1 MSAQTPN
8 PFPTSSTPDYRALM
22 GKALLEIKDLKARL
36 AQAEQNANADPVAVI
51 GMACRFPGGANSPAQ
66 FWELLKNGV
75 DAIGAVPHGRWD
87 VERLCDADR
96 SAPGKMVTA
105 RGGFI
110 DDLEGFDAAF
120 FGISP
125 REAESL
131 DPHQR
136 ILLEVCREALEDAQL
151 VPEALFGSNCGVFV
165 GVSSM
170 DNVIRLM
177 GADELAEIG
186 AYHGTG
192 CALAPIAG
200 RVSYTFG
207 FNGPSFVVDTACSS
221 SLLSLH
227 LAAATLRRRECDLA
241 LGGGVHFIFHPGY
254 SVAFSKANMLA
265 ADGRCKTFDASA
277 DGYVRGEGCGMLV
290 LKRLADAQRDG
301 DNILALLRGSAV
313 NQDGASGGLTVP
325 SGPSQEQVIRQALKN
340 AGLPPAAIDY
350 VEAHGTGTSL
360 GDPIEIG
367 ALGNVFGKRRLLVG
381 SVKTNIG
388 HLEASAGIAS
398 AIKVILALRH
408 GAIPPHLNLQTPNPL
423 IPWAETGVEVPTRLT
438 PWQSETGEPRERVAG
453 ISSFGFS
460 GTNVHMLFGEAPAVE
475 PVEPASAPGP
485 HLLCLS
491 ARNDEALRA
500 LAQRWVA
507 EPLAQD
513 EAPLADL
520 CAGALALRHAFPQ
533 RLALVAA
540 DAAAARA
547 RLAEFVD
554 GPGITATPNG
564 QRVAFLFTGQGSQYA
579 GMGKALYEAEP
590 TFRAAID
597 ECDAL
602 LTPELG
608 RSLRDLLFED
618 DGSGAIDATGNT
630 QPALFALEY
639 ALSRLWQSW
648 GVQPEALLGHSVG
661 EYVAAVL
668 ADVFSLADGAR
679 LLAARARLMQ
689 AQPAGGAMAAVLAA
703 PERVEQA
710 LAQLGPAAAQ
720 LSIAATNGPRNT
732 VVSGAAEALDTLVGS
747 LVAQG
752 VKCRRLI
759 VSHAFHSPLMEPMLE
774 DFHAVA
780 TTVTYAPP
788 SLPVISNLTGRVA
801 GPEIAT
807 ADYWVRHV
815 RQAVRF
821 AEGIEALAALGCTLL
836 LEAGPAATLTAMAR
850 QVDDSLIGVPSLRRG
865 EDAQGCVLAAAG
877 ELWCRGVEFTPPQR
891 GRVRR
896 ELSLPTYPFCHRNYW
911 KPVDVEHRGK
921 TALHGLTQP
930 DHPLLASRFGSPLL
944 RETLFE
950 TVFSKTTTPFIEDH
964 RVFGQIVVSGA
975 SHLSLVLA
983 AGREMTGAPCSLTE
997 VLFPQALTVPEEGAS
1012 VTQLALAPL
1021 PAEFRLIGVD
1031 TAGRE
1036 SALHAR
1042 GRIALAPPTPSCV
1055 ELAAAR
1061 AACIEDSPVAAVYA
1075 LQKERHI
1082 ALGPS
1087 YRWLVELR
1095 RDRKAGQAVARLAAP
1110 AGLES
1115 TVARFGLHPGLIDS
1129 CFGTLVMAGSVDVA
1143 ESFIPFGVAALH
1155 CYRVPGNELLVAH
1168 ATVRAQDAQRLLGD
1182 IRLCDAA
1189 GNPVADFIGLEGRQA
1204 SRQALLRQEGAV
1216 APSAYRIAW
1225 EALPALARPPA
1236 GRWLVFLD
1244 AAGIGQS
1251 LVDGLRGLG
1260 VTAFAVRR
1268 ADASGLQQLGERDF
1282 ALSPTDRAGFDALRA
1297 ECGALDQVMYLWGIG
1312 TSGDYAAA
1320 ESASLGALHLVQALA
1335 TAKVD
1340 AGGTSCGRLWLVTRG
1355 AQAVTA
1361 ADRVPGSEQALLW
1374 GLARAVAAEHDALAP
1389 TCLDL
1394 DADGNDAAAL
1404 TALLHAVAVP
1414 ASESRIAWRGGV
1426 GQVARLAPLEMATA
1440 PAALPT
1446 TGCCLITGA
1455 SGALGQALAR
1465 WLAGKG
1471 VRQIALLSRR
1481 AVGVDFSDELAR
1493 LGSTAQS
1500 YAVDIA
1506 NAAAL
1511 ADVIQLIESAQGPVA
1526 AVFHLAAVLD
1536 DGPILGQTAA
1546 RCAAVLAPKARGA
1559 WNLQQVLAQ
1568 RNRNPALW
1576 VNFSSVA
1583 GLLDGASQV
1592 AYAAANA
1599 ALDAFAQQLCAQGT
1613 AAFSIDWGPWDEIGM
1628 AARLAPE
1635 QRARFA
1641 AQGIGSLAPER
1652 AFALLERILGG
1663 TVAQVAQVAVLAMDW
1678 ARVAA
1683 TQRTPF
1689 LARVAEPAAAG
1700 EDDNLL
1706 ATLAAAAPNERRELL
1721 AAALVDLVAKV
1732 LRLPRGEVGPRE
1744 RLFDLGVD
1752 SLLAIELKKRL
1763 EAALDL
1769 RLSPTLLFDYP
1780 SVDALTRYF
1789 IDDALAELQSTTP
1802 SAADAAFAELAEL
1815 SEDEAEAALL
1825 AQLQALERGA
1835 E

>member
-8 PFPTSSTPDYRALM
+8 QTPTSPTPDYRALM
-22 GKALLEIKDLKARL
+22 GKALFEIKDLKARL
-36 AQAEQNANADPVAVI
+36 QQAEQVGSNEAVAVI
-51 GMACRFPGGANSPAQ
+51 GMACRFPGGANNPAL
-66 FWELLKNGV
+66 FWELLKNGT
-75 DAIGAVPHGRWD
+75 DAIGEVPPGRWD
-87 VERLCDADR
+87 TDRLCDPDR
-96 SAPGKMVTA
+96 SVPGKMVTA

-110 DDLEGFDAAF
+110 DDLAGFDAAF

-151 VPEALFGSNCGVFV
+151 VPEQLFGGNCGVFV

-177 GADELAEIG
+177 GADALEEIG

-227 LAAATLRRRECDLA
+227 LAAASLRRRECDLA

-301 DNILALLRGSAV
+301 DPILALLRGSAV

-340 AGLPPAAIDY
+340 AGLPPEAIDY
-350 VEAHGTGTSL
+350 IEAHGTGTSL

-367 ALGNVFGKRRLLVG
+367 ALGNIFGKRRLRVG

-408 GAIPPHLNLQTPNPL
+408 GAIPPHLNLKTPNPL
-423 IPWAETGVEVPTRLT
+423 IPWAETGVEVPTQLA
-438 PWQSETGEPRERVAG
+438 PWVPSTRERIAG

-460 GTNVHMLFGEAPAVE
+460 GTNVHMIFGEAPAV
-475 PVEPASAPGP
+475 PAVESAAAAGTQ
-485 HLLCLS
+485 LLCLS

-507 EPLAQD
+507 GPLARD
-513 EAPLADL
+513 DAPLADL

-533 RLALVAA
+533 RLAIAAA
-540 DAAAARA
+540 DAAEAR
-547 RLAEFVD
+547 RQLAEFAASGAGTASV
-554 GPGITATPNG
+554 PGG
-564 QRVAFLFTGQGSQYA
+564 LRVAFLFTGQGAQYA
-579 GMGKALYEAEP
+579 GMGRALYEAEP
-590 TFRAAID
+590 VFRQSID
-597 ECDAL
+597 ACDAL

-608 RSLRDLLFED
+608 CSLRDLLFED
-618 DGSGAIDATGNT
+618 DGMGAIDATGNT

-639 ALSRLWQSW
+639 ALAQLWQSW
-648 GVQPEALLGHSVG
+648 GVQPAALLGHSVG

-668 ADVFSLADGAR
+668 AGVFSLADGVR

-689 AQPAGGAMAAVLAA
+689 VLPAGGAMAAVLA
-703 PERVEQA
+703 PLERVEAA
-710 LAQLGPAAAQ
+710 LAQLGPASAQ
-720 LSIAATNGPRNT
+720 LSVAATNGPRNT
-732 VVSGAAEALDTLVGS
+732 VVSGAAAALDALVAG

-752 VKCRRLI
+752 VECRRLT

-774 DFHAVA
+774 DFRTVA
-780 TTVTYAPP
+780 ATIAYAQPA
-788 SLPVISNLTGRVA
+788 LPVVSNLSGRVA

-815 RQAVRF
+815 RQVVRF
-821 AEGIEALAALGCTLL
+821 AEGVRELAALGCTLL

-850 QVDDSLIGVPSLRRG
+850 QVDDSLAGVPSLRRG
-865 EDAQGCVLAAAG
+865 EDALRCVQAAAG
-877 ELWCRGVEFTPPQR
+877 ELWCRGVEFAPPQR

-896 ELSLPTYPFCHRNYW
+896 ELPLPTYPFRHRDYW
-911 KPVDVEHRGK
+911 KPVDIEHTSK

-930 DHPLLASRFGSPLL
+930 GHPLLATRLTSPLL

-950 TVFSKTTTPFIEDH
+950 TVFSKAATPFIEDH
-964 RVFGQIVVSGA
+964 RVFGQLVVSGA

-983 AGREMTGAPCSLTE
+983 AGQAVAGAPCSLAE
-997 VLFPQALTVPEEGAS
+997 VLFPQALAVPEEGACA
-1012 VTQLALAPL
+1012 VQLALGPL

-1031 TAGRE
+1031 AAGRE

-1042 GRIALAPPTPSCV
+1042 GSIALAPPPPARV
-1055 ELAAAR
+1055 DLAAAR
-1061 AACIEDSPVAAVYA
+1061 AACSEELPVAEVYA
-1075 LQKERHI
+1075 LQKQRHI
-1082 ALGPS
+1082 VLGPS
-1087 YRWLVELR
+1087 YRWLVELHR
-1095 RDRKAGQAVARLAAP
+1095 GAGQALARIAAP
-1110 AGLES
+1110 AGLEA
-1115 TVARFGLHPGLIDS
+1115 VVGRFGLHPGLIDS
-1129 CFGTLVMAGSVDVA
+1129 CFGMLVMAGSVEVA

-1155 CYRVPGNELLVAH
+1155 CYRIPGNEPLVAH
-1168 ATVRAQDAQRLLGD
+1168 ATVRAQDAQRLVGD

-1204 SRQALLRQEGAV
+1204 SRQALLRQEGAAASA
-1216 APSAYRIAW
+1216 APAIYGVVW
-1225 EALPALARPPA
+1225 ESLPAVARPPS

-1244 AAGIGQS
+1244 EAGIGAE
-1251 LVDGLRGLG
+1251 LVAGLRWLG
-1260 VTAFAVRR
+1260 VAVFAVRQ
-1268 ADASGLQQLGERDF
+1268 AGGGLHVLGERDF
-1282 ALSPTDRAGFDALRA
+1282 ALAPQDREGFAALLA
-1297 ECGALDQVMYLWGIG
+1297 ECGALDQVLYLWGL
-1312 TSGDYAAA
+1312 TPVGDYDAA
-1320 ESASLGALHLVQALA
+1320 ERASLGALHLVQALA
-1335 TAKVD
+1335 SVKVV
-1340 AGGTSCGRLWLVTRG
+1340 AGGTPCGRLWFVTRG
-1355 AQAVTA
+1355 AQAVA
-1361 ADRVPGSEQALLW
+1361 AGDRVPAPEQALLW
-1374 GLARAVAAEHDALAP
+1374 GLARAVAAEHGEMNC

-1394 DADGNDAAAL
+1394 DADGDNAAAL
-1404 TALLHAVAVP
+1404 TALLHASCVP
-1414 ASESRIAWRGGV
+1414 AGESRIAWRGGV
-1426 GQVARLAPLEMATA
+1426 GHVARLDRLELAATQA
-1440 PAALPT
+1440 VLPMP
-1446 TGCCLITGA
+1446 GCCLITGA
-1455 SGALGQALAR
+1455 GGALGQALAR

-1481 AVGVDFSDELAR
+1481 AVGVDFSDELAK
-1493 LGSTAQS
+1493 LGATAQS
-1500 YAVDIA
+1500 YAVDVA
-1506 NAAAL
+1506 EAAAL
-1511 ADVIQLIESAQGPVA
+1511 EAALDRIESAQGQIGS
-1526 AVFHLAAVLD
+1526 VFHLAAVLD
-1536 DGPILGQTAA
+1536 DGPILGQTAS
-1546 RCAAVLAPKARGA
+1546 RCTVVLAPKARGA
-1559 WNLQQVLAQ
+1559 WNLLQTLTGRGRAPLFVGFA
-1568 RNRNPALW
+1568 
-1576 VNFSSVA
+1576 SVA
-1583 GLLDGASQV
+1583 GLLDGASQA

-1599 ALDAFAQQLCAQGT
+1599 CLDALAQQRRAQGG

-1641 AQGIGSLAPER
+1641 AQGIGSLAPAR
-1652 AFALLERILGG
+1652 AFSMLEQILGG
-1663 TVAQVAQVAVLAMDW
+1663 TSMSAQMAVLAMDW
-1678 ARVAA
+1678 AQVAA
-1683 TQRTPF
+1683 MQHTPF
-1689 LARVAEPAAAG
+1689 LARVAEPAAAA
-1700 EDDNLL
+1700 EIDNLR
-1706 ATLAAAAPNERRELL
+1706 AVLAAAAQRERRELL
-1721 AAALVDLVAKV
+1721 AAGLVDLVAKV

-1763 EAALDL
+1763 ETALDL

-1780 SVDALTRYF
+1780 SVDALTRYLL
-1789 IDDALAELQSTTP
+1789 DEALAELKSATASEEDTT
-1802 SAADAAFAELAEL
+1802 LAEVAAL

-1825 AQLQALERGA
+1825 AQLQALERDM
-1835 E
+1835 

>member
-1 MSAQTPN
+1 
-8 PFPTSSTPDYRALM
+8 M

-36 AQAEQNANADPVAVI
+36 QQAEQLGSNEAVAVI

-75 DAIGAVPHGRWD
+75 DAIGEVPPGRWD
-87 VERLCDADR
+87 TDRLCDPDR

-110 DDLEGFDAAF
+110 DDLAGFDAAF

-136 ILLEVCREALEDAQL
+136 ILLEVCREALEDAQF
-151 VPEALFGSNCGVFV
+151 VPEHLFGGNCGVFV

-177 GADELAEIG
+177 GADALEEIG

-227 LAAATLRRRECDLA
+227 LAAASLRRRECDLA

-301 DNILALLRGSAV
+301 DLILALLHGSAV

-340 AGLPPAAIDY
+340 AGLPPEAIDY
-350 VEAHGTGTSL
+350 IEAHGTGTSL

-367 ALGNVFGKRRLLVG
+367 ALGNVFGKRRLRVG

-408 GAIPPHLNLQTPNPL
+408 GAIPPHLNLKTPNPL
-423 IPWAETGVEVPTRLT
+423 IPWAETGVEVPTQLAPWT
-438 PWQSETGEPRERVAG
+438 PSSNGGRERIAG

-460 GTNVHMLFGEAPAVE
+460 GTNVHMIFGEAPAV
-475 PVEPASAPGP
+475 PAVESAAVAGP
-485 HLLCLS
+485 QLLCLS
-491 ARNDEALRA
+491 ARNDETLRA

-507 EPLAQD
+507 GPLARD
-513 EAPLADL
+513 DAPLADL

-533 RLALVAA
+533 RLAIVAA
-540 DAAAARA
+540 DAAAARTWLTDFA
-547 RLAEFVD
+547 AA
-554 GPGITATPNG
+554 GNGMAATPGG

-579 GMGKALYEAEP
+579 GMGRALYEAEP
-590 TFRAAID
+590 VFRQAID
-597 ECDAL
+597 ACDAL

-618 DGSGAIDATGNT
+618 DGTGAIDATGNT

-639 ALSRLWQSW
+639 ALAQLWQSW
-648 GVQPEALLGHSVG
+648 GVQPAALLGHSVG

-668 ADVFSLADGAR
+668 AGVFSLADGAR

-689 AQPAGGAMAAVLAA
+689 ALPAGGAMAAVLA
-703 PERVEQA
+703 PFDRVEA
-710 LAQLGPAAAQ
+710 TLAQLGPASVQ
-720 LSIAATNGPRNT
+720 LSVAATNGPRNT
-732 VVSGAAEALDTLVGS
+732 VVSGAAAALDALVAG

-752 VKCRRLI
+752 VECRRLT

-774 DFHAVA
+774 DFRAVA
-780 TTVTYAPP
+780 ATITYAQAA
-788 SLPVISNLTGRVA
+788 LPVVSNLTGRVA

-807 ADYWVRHV
+807 TDYWVRHV

-821 AEGIEALAALGCTLL
+821 AEGVRELAALGCTLL

-850 QVDDSLIGVPSLRRG
+850 QVDDSLAGVPSLRRG
-865 EDAQGCVLAAAG
+865 EDAQRCVLAAAG
-877 ELWCRGVEFTPPQR
+877 ELWCRGVEFAPPQR

-896 ELSLPTYPFCHRNYW
+896 ELPLPTYPFRHRDYW
-911 KPVDVEHRGK
+911 KPVDVEHAGK

-930 DHPLLASRFGSPLL
+930 GHPLLATRFASPLL

-950 TVFSKTTTPFIEDH
+950 TVFSKAATPFVEDH
-964 RVFGQIVVSGA
+964 RVFGQLVVSGA

-983 AGREMTGAPCSLTE
+983 AGREVAGAPCSLAE
-997 VLFPQALTVPEEGAS
+997 VLFPQALAVPEEGACA
-1012 VTQLALAPL
+1012 VQLALGPL
-1021 PAEFRLIGVD
+1021 PAKFRLIGVD
-1031 TAGRE
+1031 AAGRE

-1042 GRIALAPPTPSCV
+1042 GRIALAPPPPARDD
-1055 ELAAAR
+1055 LAAAR
-1061 AACIEDSPVAAVYA
+1061 AACSEELPVAAVYA
-1075 LQKERHI
+1075 LQKQRHI
-1082 ALGPS
+1082 VLGPS

-1095 RDRKAGQAVARLAAP
+1095 RGAGQALARLAAP
-1110 AGLES
+1110 AGLEA
-1115 TVARFGLHPGLIDS
+1115 VVGRFGLHPGLIDS
-1129 CFGTLVMAGSVDVA
+1129 CFGTLVMAGSVEVS

-1155 CYRVPGNELLVAH
+1155 CYRIPGNEALVAH
-1168 ATVRAQDAQRLLGD
+1168 ATVRAQDAQRLVGD

-1204 SRQALLRQEGAV
+1204 SRQALLRQEGAA
-1216 APSAYRIAW
+1216 APAAPAIYGIAW
-1225 EALPALARPPA
+1225 ESLPAVARPPA

-1244 AAGIGQS
+1244 EAGSGTA
-1251 LVDGLRGLG
+1251 LVAGLRGLG
-1260 VTAFAVRR
+1260 VAAFAVRQ
-1268 ADASGLQQLGERDF
+1268 AEAGGLQVLGERDF
-1282 ALSPTDRAGFDALRA
+1282 ALAPQDLDGFAALLA
-1297 ECGALDQVMYLWGIG
+1297 ECGALDQVLYLWGM
-1312 TSGDYAAA
+1312 TPAGDYDAA
-1320 ESASLGALHLVQALA
+1320 ERASLGALHLVQALA
-1335 TAKVD
+1335 SAKVD
-1340 AGGTSCGRLWLVTRG
+1340 AGGTPCGRLWFVTRG
-1355 AQAVTA
+1355 AQAVA
-1361 ADRVPGSEQALLW
+1361 ASDRVPAPEQALLW
-1374 GLARAVAAEHDALAP
+1374 GLTRAVVAEHGEMNC

-1394 DADGNDAAAL
+1394 DADGDNAAAL
-1404 TALLHAVAVP
+1404 TALLHASCVP
-1414 ASESRIAWRGGV
+1414 AGESRIAWRGGV
-1426 GQVARLAPLEMATA
+1426 GHVARLDRLEPAST

-1446 TGCCLITGA
+1446 SGCCLITGA
-1455 SGALGQALAR
+1455 GGALGQALAR

-1481 AVGVDFSDELAR
+1481 PASADFLAELAAI
-1493 LGSTAQS
+1493 GTSAQS
-1500 YAVDIA
+1500 YAVDVA
-1506 NAAAL
+1506 DAAAL
-1511 ADVIQLIESAQGPVA
+1511 EAALDRIESAQGQIGS
-1526 AVFHLAAVLD
+1526 VFHLAAVLD
-1536 DGPILGQTAA
+1536 DGPIIGQTAA
-1546 RCAAVLAPKARGA
+1546 RCTAVLAPKARGA
-1559 WNLQQVLAQ
+1559 WNLQQ
-1568 RNRNPALW
+1568 ALTRRGRTPLF
-1576 VNFSSVA
+1576 VNFASVA
-1583 GLLDGASQV
+1583 GLLDGAGQA

-1599 ALDAFAQQLCAQGT
+1599 CLDALAQQRRAQGG

-1641 AQGIGSLAPER
+1641 AQGIGSLAPAW
-1652 AFALLERILGG
+1652 AFSLLEQILGG
-1663 TVAQVAQVAVLAMDW
+1663 TSTSAQVAVLAMEW
-1678 ARVAA
+1678 AQVAA

-1689 LARVAEPAAAG
+1689 LARVAEPAAAAEG
-1700 EDDNLL
+1700 DNLR
-1706 ATLAAAAPNERRELL
+1706 AVLAAAAPRERRELL

-1780 SVDALTRYF
+1780 SVDALTRYLL
-1789 IDDALAELQSTTP
+1789 DEALAELKSATASEEDTT
-1802 SAADAAFAELAEL
+1802 LAEVAAL

-1825 AQLQALERGA
+1825 AQLQALEKDM

>member
-1 MSAQTPN
+1 MSAQTPSQ
-8 PFPTSSTPDYRALM
+8 PPTPPTSTPPDYRALM
-22 GKALLEIKDLKARL
+22 SKALLEIKDLKARL
-36 AQAEQNANADPVAVI
+36 QQAEQNANAEPVAVI
-51 GMACRFPGGANSPAQ
+51 GMACRFPGGANSPAHY
-66 FWELLKNGV
+66 WELLKNGV
-75 DAIGAVPHGRWD
+75 EAIGEAPAGRWD
-87 VERLCDADR
+87 SARLCDADR
-96 SAPGKMVTA
+96 AAPGKMVTN

-110 DDLEGFDAAF
+110 DDLAGFDAAF

-125 REAESL
+125 REAECL

-151 VPEALFGSNCGVFV
+151 VPERLFGGNCGVFV

-177 GADELAEIG
+177 GADDLAEIG

-227 LAAATLRRRECDLA
+227 LAAESLRRRECDLA

-301 DNILALLRGSAV
+301 DPILALLRGSAV

-325 SGPSQEQVIRQALKN
+325 SGPSQEQVVRQALRN
-340 AGLPPAAIDY
+340 AGLPPEAIDY
-350 VEAHGTGTSL
+350 IEAHGTGTAL

-381 SVKTNIG
+381 SVKTNHG

-398 AIKVILALRH
+398 AMKVILALRH
-408 GAIPPHLNLQTPNPL
+408 GAIPPHLNLKTRNPL
-423 IPWAETGVEVPTRLT
+423 IPWAETGVEVPTQLT
-438 PWQSETGEPRERVAG
+438 PWTRGERERIAG

-460 GTNVHMLFGEAPAVE
+460 GTNVHMIFSEAPAVATAA
-475 PVEPASAPGP
+475 PASAPGP
-485 HLLCLS
+485 HLLCLA
-491 ARNDEALRA
+491 ARNDESLHA
-500 LAQRWVA
+500 LAQRWI
-507 EPLAQD
+507 EGPLAQD
-513 EAPLADL
+513 DAPFADL

-540 DAAAARA
+540 DAADTRAQLVEFATSGSGVAAA
-547 RLAEFVD
+547 
-554 GPGITATPNG
+554 PGG
-564 QRVAFLFTGQGSQYA
+564 QRVAFLFTGQGAQYA
-579 GMGKALYEAEP
+579 GMGKALYDAEP
-590 TFRAAID
+590 VFRAAID

-608 RSLRDLLFED
+608 RSLRDLIFED

-639 ALSRLWQSW
+639 ALARLWQSW

-668 ADVFSLADGAR
+668 AGVFSLADGAR

-732 VVSGAAEALDTLVGS
+732 VVSGAAEALDTLVGG

-752 VKCRRLI
+752 VECRRLT
-759 VSHAFHSPLMEPMLE
+759 VSHAFHSPLMEPLLE
-774 DFHAVA
+774 DFRAVA
-780 TTVTYAPP
+780 ATVAYAPP
-788 SLPVISNLTGRVA
+788 RLPVISNLTGRVA

-821 AEGIEALAALGCTLL
+821 AEGVRELVALGCTLL
-836 LEAGPAATLTAMAR
+836 LEGGPAATLTAMAR

-877 ELWCRGVEFTPPQR
+877 ELWCRGVEFVPPQR

-896 ELSLPTYPFCHRNYW
+896 ELPLPTYPFRHRNYW
-911 KPVDVEHRGK
+911 KSVDVEHKGK

-950 TVFSKTTTPFIEDH
+950 TVFSKAATPFIEDH
-964 RVFGQIVVSGA
+964 RVFGQLVVSGA

-983 AGREMTGAPCSLTE
+983 AGRAVAGAPCSLAE
-997 VLFPQALTVPEEGAS
+997 VLFPQALAVPEEGAC
-1012 VTQLALAPL
+1012 VVQLALAPL

-1042 GRIALAPPTPSCV
+1042 GRIALAPPSPSRV
-1055 ELAAAR
+1055 DLAAAR
-1061 AACIEDSPVAAVYA
+1061 AACTEDVPVAAVYA

-1095 RDRKAGQAVARLAAP
+1095 RDRKSGQAVARLAAP
-1110 AGLES
+1110 AGLEGA
-1115 TVARFGLHPGLIDS
+1115 VARFGLHPGLIDS

-1155 CYRVPGNELLVAH
+1155 CYRVPGNEQLVAH

-1189 GNPVADFIGLEGRQA
+1189 GKPVADFIGLEGRQA

-1216 APSAYRIAW
+1216 APAAYRIAW
-1225 EALPALARPPA
+1225 EALPAVARPPA

-1244 AAGIGQS
+1244 AADIGQS

-1268 ADASGLQQLGERDF
+1268 ADAGGLQRLGERDF
-1282 ALSPTDRAGFDALRA
+1282 ALPPTDRAGFDALRA
-1297 ECGALDQVMYLWGIG
+1297 ECGALDQVMYLWGLG
-1312 TSGDYAAA
+1312 TAGDYAAA

-1340 AGGTSCGRLWLVTRG
+1340 AGGTPCGRLWLVTRG
-1355 AQAVTA
+1355 AQAVVA
-1361 ADRVPGSEQALLW
+1361 GDRVPAPEQALLW

-1414 ASESRIAWRGGV
+1414 ASENRIAWRGGV
-1426 GQVARLAPLEMATA
+1426 GQVARLAALEEAAA
-1440 PAALPT
+1440 PAAMPT

-1455 SGALGQALAR
+1455 GGALGQALAR

-1471 VRQIALLSRR
+1471 VQQIALLSRR
-1481 AVGVDFSDELAR
+1481 AVGVDFSAELAS
-1493 LGSTAQS
+1493 LGATAQS
-1500 YAVDIA
+1500 HAVDIA
-1506 NAAAL
+1506 DAAAL
-1511 ADVIQLIESAQGPVA
+1511 SDVLERIESTQGPVSG
-1526 AVFHLAAVLD
+1526 VFHLAAVLD

-1568 RNRNPALW
+1568 RDCNPALW
-1576 VNFSSVA
+1576 VNFASVA
-1583 GLLDGASQV
+1583 GLLDGACQV

-1599 ALDAFAQQLCAQGT
+1599 TLDAQAQQRRAQGT
-1613 AAFSIDWGPWDEIGM
+1613 ATFSIDWGPWDEIGM

-1663 TVAQVAQVAVLAMDW
+1663 TVAQVAVLAMDW
-1678 ARVAA
+1678 AQVAA

-1689 LARVAEPAAAG
+1689 LARVAEPVAAG
-1700 EDDNLL
+1700 EDDNLR

-1763 EAALDL
+1763 EAALEL

-1780 SVDALTRYF
+1780 SVDALTRYLLDDVLAELKSEAATPE
-1789 IDDALAELQSTTP
+1789 DDALAEL
-1802 SAADAAFAELAEL
+1802 AAL